1 MQTLTIRADE
11 ALISQIVAISKALAN
26 TTNQKLIIDDG
37 YADELNARADEA
49 LNDKPRRA
57 KSADY
62 AMVIE
67 YKPKFERE
75 LKIIFDFIAKDSLS
89 RAREFR
95 NELIAK
101 IERTAQTP
109 FICRKSI
116 NFNDESIRDLIFKS
130 YVIPYLIDDEVIY
143 VLGIYKANEW
153 QAS

>member
-1 MQTLTIRADE
+1 
-11 ALISQIVAISKALAN
+11 
-26 TTNQKLIIDDG
+26 
-37 YADELNARADEA
+37 
-49 LNDKPRRA
+49 
-57 KSADY
+57 
-62 AMVIE
+62 MVIE

-153 QAS
+153 QA

>member
-1 MQTLTIRADE
+1 
-11 ALISQIVAISKALAN
+11 
-26 TTNQKLIIDDG
+26 
-37 YADELNARADEA
+37 
-49 LNDKPRRA
+49 
-57 KSADY
+57 
-62 AMVIE
+62 MVIIK

-75 LKIIFDFIAKDSLS
+75 LKTIFDFIAKDSLS

-95 NELIAK
+95 DELIAK

-116 NFNDESIRDLIFKS
+116 NFNDESIRDLIFKG

-153 QAS
+153 EAS

>member
-1 MQTLTIRADE
+1 
-11 ALISQIVAISKALAN
+11 
-26 TTNQKLIIDDG
+26 
-37 YADELNARADEA
+37 
-49 LNDKPRRA
+49 
-57 KSADY
+57 
-62 AMVIE
+62 MVIK

-116 NFNDESIRDLIFKS
+116 NFNDESIRDLIFKG

-153 QAS
+153 QA

>member
-1 MQTLTIRADE
+1 
-11 ALISQIVAISKALAN
+11 
-26 TTNQKLIIDDG
+26 
-37 YADELNARADEA
+37 
-49 LNDKPRRA
+49 
-57 KSADY
+57 
-62 AMVIE
+62 MVIK

-116 NFNDESIRDLIFKS
+116 NFNDESIRDLIFKG
-130 YVIPYLIDDEVIY
+130 YVIPYLIDNEVIY

>member
-1 MQTLTIRADE
+1 
-11 ALISQIVAISKALAN
+11 
-26 TTNQKLIIDDG
+26 
-37 YADELNARADEA
+37 
-49 LNDKPRRA
+49 
-57 KSADY
+57 
-62 AMVIE
+62 MVIK

-75 LKIIFDFIAKDSLS
+75 LKIVFDFIAKDSLN

-116 NFNDESIRDLIFKS
+116 NFNDESIRDLIFKG

-153 QAS
+153 EAS

>member
-1 MQTLTIRADE
+1 
-11 ALISQIVAISKALAN
+11 
-26 TTNQKLIIDDG
+26 
-37 YADELNARADEA
+37 
-49 LNDKPRRA
+49 
-57 KSADY
+57 
-62 AMVIE
+62 MVIE

-143 VLGIYKANEW
+143 MLGIYKANEW
-153 QAS
+153 EAS

>member
-1 MQTLTIRADE
+1 
-11 ALISQIVAISKALAN
+11 
-26 TTNQKLIIDDG
+26 
-37 YADELNARADEA
+37 
-49 LNDKPRRA
+49 
-57 KSADY
+57 
-62 AMVIE
+62 MVIE

-75 LKIIFDFIAKDSLS
+75 LKIIFDLIAKDSLS

>member
-1 MQTLTIRADE
+1 
-11 ALISQIVAISKALAN
+11 
-26 TTNQKLIIDDG
+26 
-37 YADELNARADEA
+37 
-49 LNDKPRRA
+49 
-57 KSADY
+57 
-62 AMVIE
+62 MVIK

-109 FICRKSI
+109 FICRKSM
-116 NFNDESIRDLIFKS
+116 NFNDESIRDLIFKG

>member
-1 MQTLTIRADE
+1 
-11 ALISQIVAISKALAN
+11 
-26 TTNQKLIIDDG
+26 
-37 YADELNARADEA
+37 
-49 LNDKPRRA
+49 
-57 KSADY
+57 
-62 AMVIE
+62 MVIK

-101 IERTAQTP
+101 RERTAQTP

-116 NFNDESIRDLIFKS
+116 NFNDESIRDLIFKG

-143 VLGIYKANEW
+143 ILGIYKANEW
-153 QAS
+153 QAF

>member
-1 MQTLTIRADE
+1 
-11 ALISQIVAISKALAN
+11 
-26 TTNQKLIIDDG
+26 
-37 YADELNARADEA
+37 
-49 LNDKPRRA
+49 
-57 KSADY
+57 
-62 AMVIE
+62 MVIE

-95 NELIAK
+95 NELITK

-116 NFNDESIRDLIFKS
+116 NFNDESIRDLIFKG

-153 QAS
+153 EA

>member
-1 MQTLTIRADE
+1 
-11 ALISQIVAISKALAN
+11 
-26 TTNQKLIIDDG
+26 
-37 YADELNARADEA
+37 
-49 LNDKPRRA
+49 
-57 KSADY
+57 
-62 AMVIE
+62 MVIK

-109 FICRKSI
+109 LICRKSI
-116 NFNDESIRDLIFKS
+116 NFNDESIRDLVFKS

-153 QAS
+153 EA

>member
-1 MQTLTIRADE
+1 
-11 ALISQIVAISKALAN
+11 
-26 TTNQKLIIDDG
+26 
-37 YADELNARADEA
+37 
-49 LNDKPRRA
+49 
-57 KSADY
+57 
-62 AMVIE
+62 MVIK

-95 NELIAK
+95 NELITK

-116 NFNDESIRDLIFKS
+116 NFNDESIRDLIFKG

-153 QAS
+153 EA

>member
-1 MQTLTIRADE
+1 
-11 ALISQIVAISKALAN
+11 
-26 TTNQKLIIDDG
+26 
-37 YADELNARADEA
+37 
-49 LNDKPRRA
+49 
-57 KSADY
+57 
-62 AMVIE
+62 MVIE

-143 VLGIYKANEW
+143 VLGIYKAN
-153 QAS
+153 

>member
-1 MQTLTIRADE
+1 
-11 ALISQIVAISKALAN
+11 
-26 TTNQKLIIDDG
+26 
-37 YADELNARADEA
+37 
-49 LNDKPRRA
+49 
-57 KSADY
+57 
-62 AMVIE
+62 MVIE

-75 LKIIFDFIAKDSLS
+75 LKIIFDFIAKDSLN

-116 NFNDESIRDLIFKS
+116 NFNDESIRDLIFKG

-143 VLGIYKANEW
+143 ILGIYKANEW
-153 QAS
+153 EAF

>member
-1 MQTLTIRADE
+1 
-11 ALISQIVAISKALAN
+11 
-26 TTNQKLIIDDG
+26 
-37 YADELNARADEA
+37 
-49 LNDKPRRA
+49 
-57 KSADY
+57 
-62 AMVIE
+62 MVIE

-153 QAS
+153 EAS

>member
-1 MQTLTIRADE
+1 
-11 ALISQIVAISKALAN
+11 
-26 TTNQKLIIDDG
+26 
-37 YADELNARADEA
+37 
-49 LNDKPRRA
+49 
-57 KSADY
+57 
-62 AMVIE
+62 MVIE

-75 LKIIFDFIAKDSLS
+75 LKTIFDFIAKDSLN

-95 NELIAK
+95 NELVAK

-130 YVIPYLIDDEVIY
+130 YVIPYLIDNEVIY

>member
-1 MQTLTIRADE
+1 
-11 ALISQIVAISKALAN
+11 
-26 TTNQKLIIDDG
+26 
-37 YADELNARADEA
+37 
-49 LNDKPRRA
+49 
-57 KSADY
+57 
-62 AMVIE
+62 MVIK

-153 QAS
+153 GMQ

>member
-1 MQTLTIRADE
+1 
-11 ALISQIVAISKALAN
+11 
-26 TTNQKLIIDDG
+26 
-37 YADELNARADEA
+37 
-49 LNDKPRRA
+49 
-57 KSADY
+57 
-62 AMVIE
+62 MVIK

-89 RAREFR
+89 RSREFR

-116 NFNDESIRDLIFKS
+116 NFNDESIRDLIFKG
-130 YVIPYLIDDEVIY
+130 YVIPYLIDNEVIY

-153 QAS
+153 EAS

>member
-1 MQTLTIRADE
+1 
-11 ALISQIVAISKALAN
+11 
-26 TTNQKLIIDDG
+26 
-37 YADELNARADEA
+37 
-49 LNDKPRRA
+49 
-57 KSADY
+57 
-62 AMVIE
+62 MVIE

-75 LKIIFDFIAKDSLS
+75 LKTIFDFIAKDSLN

-116 NFNDESIRDLIFKS
+116 NFNDESIRDLIFKG
-130 YVIPYLIDDEVIY
+130 YVIPYLIDNEVIY

-153 QAS
+153 EAF

>member
-1 MQTLTIRADE
+1 
-11 ALISQIVAISKALAN
+11 
-26 TTNQKLIIDDG
+26 
-37 YADELNARADEA
+37 
-49 LNDKPRRA
+49 
-57 KSADY
+57 
-62 AMVIE
+62 MVIE

-116 NFNDESIRDLIFKS
+116 NFNDESPTKRF
-130 YVIPYLIDDEVIY
+130 PF
-143 VLGIYKANEW
+143 
-153 QAS
+153 

>member
-1 MQTLTIRADE
+1 
-11 ALISQIVAISKALAN
+11 
-26 TTNQKLIIDDG
+26 
-37 YADELNARADEA
+37 
-49 LNDKPRRA
+49 
-57 KSADY
+57 
-62 AMVIE
+62 MVIE

-75 LKIIFDFIAKDSLS
+75 LKTIFDFIAKDSLN

-95 NELIAK
+95 NELVAK

-153 QAS
+153 EAF

>member
-1 MQTLTIRADE
+1 
-11 ALISQIVAISKALAN
+11 
-26 TTNQKLIIDDG
+26 
-37 YADELNARADEA
+37 
-49 LNDKPRRA
+49 
-57 KSADY
+57 
-62 AMVIE
+62 MVIRRTAR
-67 YKPKFERE
+67 FNRE
-75 LKIIFDFIAKDSLS
+75 LKAVFDFIAKDNQD

-116 NFNDESIRDLIFKS
+116 NFNDDEIRDLIFKG
-130 YVIPYLIDDEVIY
+130 YVIPYLVDDEVIY

>member
-1 MQTLTIRADE
+1 
-11 ALISQIVAISKALAN
+11 
-26 TTNQKLIIDDG
+26 
-37 YADELNARADEA
+37 
-49 LNDKPRRA
+49 
-57 KSADY
+57 
-62 AMVIE
+62 MVIK

-75 LKIIFDFIAKDSLS
+75 LKIVFDFIAKDSLN

-116 NFNDESIRDLIFKS
+116 NFNDESIRDLIFKG

-143 VLGIYKANEW
+143 ILGIYKANEW
-153 QAS
+153 EAF

>member
-1 MQTLTIRADE
+1 
-11 ALISQIVAISKALAN
+11 
-26 TTNQKLIIDDG
+26 
-37 YADELNARADEA
+37 
-49 LNDKPRRA
+49 
-57 KSADY
+57 
-62 AMVIE
+62 MVIE

-75 LKIIFDFIAKDSLS
+75 LKIIFDFIAKDSLN

-116 NFNDESIRDLIFKS
+116 NFNDESIRDLIFKG
-130 YVIPYLIDDEVIY
+130 YVIPYLIDNEVIY

>member
-1 MQTLTIRADE
+1 
-11 ALISQIVAISKALAN
+11 
-26 TTNQKLIIDDG
+26 
-37 YADELNARADEA
+37 
-49 LNDKPRRA
+49 
-57 KSADY
+57 
-62 AMVIE
+62 MVIK
-67 YKPKFERE
+67 YKPKFECE
-75 LKIIFDFIAKDSLS
+75 LKIIFDFIAKDSLN

-130 YVIPYLIDDEVIY
+130 YVIPYLIDNEVIY

-153 QAS
+153 EAS

>member
-1 MQTLTIRADE
+1 
-11 ALISQIVAISKALAN
+11 
-26 TTNQKLIIDDG
+26 
-37 YADELNARADEA
+37 
-49 LNDKPRRA
+49 
-57 KSADY
+57 
-62 AMVIE
+62 MVIE

-75 LKIIFDFIAKDSLS
+75 LKTIFDFIAKDSLN

-116 NFNDESIRDLIFKS
+116 KFNDESIRDLIFKG
-130 YVIPYLIDDEVIY
+130 YVIPYLIDNEVIY

>member
-1 MQTLTIRADE
+1 M
-11 ALISQIVAISKALAN
+11 LIK
-26 TTNQKLIIDDG
+26 
-37 YADELNARADEA
+37 
-49 LNDKPRRA
+49 
-57 KSADY
+57 
-62 AMVIE
+62 

-95 NELIAK
+95 NELIEK

-116 NFNDESIRDLIFKS
+116 NFNDGSIRDLIFKG

-143 VLGIYKANEW
+143 ILGIYKADEW
-153 QAS
+153 EAS

>member
-1 MQTLTIRADE
+1 
-11 ALISQIVAISKALAN
+11 
-26 TTNQKLIIDDG
+26 
-37 YADELNARADEA
+37 
-49 LNDKPRRA
+49 
-57 KSADY
+57 
-62 AMVIE
+62 MVIE

-75 LKIIFDFIAKDSLS
+75 LKIIFDFIAKDSLN

-116 NFNDESIRDLIFKS
+116 NFNDESIRDLIFKG
-130 YVIPYLIDDEVIY
+130 YVIPYLVDDEAIY

-153 QAS
+153 EVS